1 MFSLVKSQ
9 FPLVKWKLFFPDSDE
24 EDHRKTD
31 KNYTSQ
37 YAVVKQG
44 NNDHTHIF
52 RKFTRINV
60 LGRFT
65 YSNDPH

>member
-44 NNDHTHIF
+44 NTMITH
-52 RKFTRINV
+52 
-60 LGRFT
+60 T
-65 YSNDPH
+65 YSENLQG